1 MMPASEGA
9 VAQRPSWR
17 NALGVALIVEAF
29 ISPIAWLGTFSA
41 TTFAAGTD
49 GSMAQRL
56 ADLMRRLGNIG
67 PLVLFVVLLGAAVIV
82 LAHPIKEGWLPATIC
97 FVAAACNLLPAL
109 WFLWYSVVVSTGPGA
124 TRIAGITFAGSPDG
138 ARRDRPH
145 RRRDPFRES
154 RRQAHRGDFPDTYV
168 APARRPPGSLR

>member
-41 TTFAAGTD
+41 TTFVAGSD
-49 GSMAQRL
+49 GSMSQRL
-56 ADLMRRLGNIG
+56 ADLMRRLGSTG

-82 LAHPIKEGWLPATIC
+82 LAHPIRDGWLPATIC
-97 FVAAACNLLPAL
+97 FVAAACNLFPAL
-109 WFLWYSVVVSTGPGA
+109 WFLSYNAVVSTGPA
-124 TRIAGITFAGSPDG
+124 STRFAGVVFGALPLALVATGLIAEGIRSAKAGGEHHATTSP
-138 ARRDRPH
+138 
-145 RRRDPFRES
+145 
-154 RRQAHRGDFPDTYV
+154 
-168 APARRPPGSLR
+168 APR

>member
-41 TTFAAGTD
+41 TTFVAGGD
-49 GSMAQRL
+49 SLGQRL
-56 ADLMRRLGNIG
+56 ADLMSRLGSTG
-67 PLVLFVVLLGAAVIV
+67 PLVLFVILLGAAVIV
-82 LAHPIKEGWLPATIC
+82 LAHPIKDGWLPATIC

-109 WFLWYSVVVSTGPGA
+109 WFLWYSAVLSTGPAA
-124 TRIAGITFAGSPDG
+124 TRIAGIAFAALPLGLVATGLVAEGIRS
-138 ARRDRPH
+138 ARAGGWP
-145 RRRDPFRES
+145 
-154 RRQAHRGDFPDTYV
+154 
-168 APARRPPGSLR
+168 APATS

>member
-82 LAHPIKEGWLPATIC
+82 LAHPIKDGWLPATIC

-124 TRIAGITFAGSPDG
+124 TRIAGITFAALPMALVATGLIAEGIRSAKAGGKRIVP
-138 ARRDRPH
+138 RLP
-145 RRRDPFRES
+145 
-154 RRQAHRGDFPDTYV
+154 RQRV
-168 APARRPPGSLR
+168 

>member
-1 MMPASEGA
+1 MPASEG
-9 VAQRPSWR
+9 VVGQRPSWR

-41 TTFAAGTD
+41 TSYASVGND
-49 GSMAQRL
+49 SIAQRL

-82 LAHPIKEGWLPATIC
+82 LAHPIKDGWLPATIC

-109 WFLWYSVVVSTGPGA
+109 WFLGYNALVSTGPAA
-124 TRIAGITFAGSPDG
+124 TRVAGITFGALPMALVAAGLIAEGIRSASAGGGHTAATTP
-138 ARRDRPH
+138 
-145 RRRDPFRES
+145 
-154 RRQAHRGDFPDTYV
+154 
-168 APARRPPGSLR
+168 APM